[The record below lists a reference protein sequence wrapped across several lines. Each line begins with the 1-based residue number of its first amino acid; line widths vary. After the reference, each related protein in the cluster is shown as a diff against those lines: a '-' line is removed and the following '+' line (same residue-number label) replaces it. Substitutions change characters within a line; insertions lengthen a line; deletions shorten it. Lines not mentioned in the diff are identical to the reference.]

1 MTAAGMLFYVP
12 HFLFCRKRRNMS
24 YNFRP
29 LEELKVI
36 DDFLMNAIANDPD
49 VGEPFCRILL
59 SVLLQRPIGKLKVRA
74 QRVIPAL
81 TPEHRGIRMDVEM
94 EEELQNLDDLPSM
107 NLYDVEPHLP
117 KDLDYPRHNRFYQAK
132 IDNRLMKRGEK
143 DFRKLPN
150 LFVITITNYDIYGY
164 DYMMYTVHNKCDEVP
179 ELEYKDGVWYFY
191 FNTSGTKGGSPE
203 IKAMLNYIQNST
215 DENVTNDATR
225 KLHQY
230 VKDVKI
236 LPEVRREYMTFE
248 EYLDYWGRDIKR
260 ECKIESKI
268 EDILEILGEQGEN
281 IPEDLRQQISSETN
295 LEVLKKWHKEAARN
309 NSIAEFRKVA
319 GI

>member
-1 MTAAGMLFYVP
+1 
-12 HFLFCRKRRNMS
+12 MS

-29 LEELKVI
+29 LEELNVI

-49 VGEPFCRILL
+49 VGEPFCRTLL

-132 IDNRLMKRGEK
+132 IDNRFMKRGEN
-143 DFRKLPN
+143 DFGKLPN

-179 ELEYKDGVWYFY
+179 ELEYKDGLWYFY

-230 VKDVKI
+230 VEDVKI

-248 EYLDYWGRDIKR
+248 EYLGYWGEDIKKKSKL
-260 ECKIESKI
+260 EGKLEGKIEGKI
-268 EDILEILGEQGEN
+268 EDIVEILEEYGES
-281 IPEDLRQQISSETN
+281 IPEDLRQQISSETD
-295 LEVLKKWHKEAARN
+295 LEALKTWRRAASRS
-309 NSIAEFRKVA
+309 NSITEFRKA
-319 GI
+319 ANL

>member
-1 MTAAGMLFYVP
+1 
-12 HFLFCRKRRNMS
+12 MS

-29 LEELKVI
+29 LEELNVI

-49 VGEPFCRILL
+49 VGEPFCRTLL

-132 IDNRLMKRGEK
+132 IDNRFMKRGEK
-143 DFRKLPN
+143 DFGKLPN

-179 ELEYKDGVWYFY
+179 ELEYKDGLWFFY

-215 DENVTNDATR
+215 NENVTNEATR

-230 VKDVKI
+230 VEDVKV

-248 EYLDYWGRDIKR
+248 EYLSYWEQDVKAEG
-260 ECKIESKI
+260 KIESKI
-268 EDILEILGEQGEN
+268 EDIMEILEEQGESV
-281 IPEDLRQQISSETN
+281 PEDLRQQIRSETD
-295 LEVLKKWHKEAARN
+295 LEVLKTWRRAASRS
-309 NSIAEFRKVA
+309 NSIIEFRKTVNL
-319 GI
+319 